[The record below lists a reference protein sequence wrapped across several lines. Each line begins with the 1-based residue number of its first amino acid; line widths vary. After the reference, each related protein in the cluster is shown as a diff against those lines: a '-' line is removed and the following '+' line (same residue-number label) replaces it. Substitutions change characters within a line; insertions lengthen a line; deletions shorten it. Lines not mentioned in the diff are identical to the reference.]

1 LDIFVYYY
9 KERKMNVMKDNIM
22 DDSSRFKVAKW
33 WYIPLIIFV
42 VVVILVLAI
51 IVFTLEW
58 SSEAFNNSGQI
69 GDTIGGITAPF
80 IGILGAIL
88 IFYSFMAQVY
98 ANKIMMKFNQKSMS
112 FNKQIEKFNKMI
124 VEHNELNN
132 IRNLISETIE
142 DYRNFKFRSKYDDI
156 VSNTTSDIND
166 ISGRDA
172 VRRFIKSIHQIL
184 SNNINSGGAFR
195 DDFVDGIFV
204 DGIHNNSNHVL
215 YLFETIGHTLETI
228 RNSELFINKNPYCMY
243 SYNKLIR
250 YLNVNLFKHRSKF
263 NDVENKL
270 LPEVISLC
278 EKGKINISKPIEL
291 LEIFKKINCLLENLF
306 QNKISNAN

>member
-1 LDIFVYYY
+1 
-9 KERKMNVMKDNIM
+9 MNVMKGTIM
-22 DDSSRFKVAKW
+22 NDSSRFKVFKW
-33 WYIPLIIFV
+33 WHIPLFSIVTLLILFSTIILTRCW
-42 VVVILVLAI
+42 I
-51 IVFTLEW
+51 
-58 SSEAFNNSGQI
+58 NNSFSNTGQI

-98 ANKIMMKFNQKSMS
+98 ANKIMMKFNQKTMS

-132 IRNLISETIE
+132 IRNLMSETVE
-142 DYRNFKFRSKYDDI
+142 DYQNFKFRSKYNI
-156 VSNTTSDIND
+156 VSNTSNDVKD

-172 VRRFIKSIHQIL
+172 VRIFIKSIHQIL
-184 SNNINSGGAFR
+184 RNNINSGGAFR

-278 EKGKINISKPIEL
+278 ERGKINTSKPIEL

-306 QNKISNAN
+306 

>member
-1 LDIFVYYY
+1 
-9 KERKMNVMKDNIM
+9 MNVMKDNIM
-22 DDSSRFKVAKW
+22 DDSSRFKVVRW
-33 WYIPLIIFV
+33 WHIPLIIFF
-42 VVVILVLAI
+42 VVILVLAI

-58 SSEAFNNSGQI
+58 SSKAFNNSGQI

-80 IGILGAIL
+80 IGLVGAAL

-98 ANKIMMKFNQKSMS
+98 ANKIMMKFNQKTMS

-142 DYRNFKFRSKYDDI
+142 DYQNFKFRSKYDI
-156 VSNTTSDIND
+156 VLSTQISDIKD

-184 SNNINSGGAFR
+184 RNNIDSGRAFR

-204 DGIHNNSNHVL
+204 DGIHNNSNHIL

-228 RNSELFINKNPYCMY
+228 RNSELFINKDPYCMY

-278 EKGKINISKPIEL
+278 EKGKINTSKTIEL

-306 QNKISNAN
+306 QNKIGNAN